1 MLPKPILSFTLF
13 GKEISIYMYGICIA
27 VGILACM
34 IVFYFYTKKK
44 NMDSDLQD
52 FIFVVA
58 IVSIAA
64 GFLFAK
70 LFQAF
75 YNYLETGTFD
85 FDRAGITVMSGV
97 MGGAGVF
104 LALYFG
110 FGVFA
115 FKGKKKGL
123 HIKQFNK
130 VFCVAPCCITIA
142 HAFGR
147 IGCLMAGCCHGKYL
161 GREYVVGGILM
172 KHGYYVPTQL
182 YEALFL
188 FALFAVLSVLYF
200 KNYNFT
206 MHVYLIAYGVW
217 RMFIEFFRDDARG
230 AVVLGLYPSQWTS
243 IIFIIL
249 GVALFVFYKIRKIP
263 LRLDVGNFKDEEG
276 K

>member
-13 GKEISIYMYGICIA
+13 GKEISVYMYGICIA

-34 IVFYFYTKKK
+34 IVFYVYTKKK

-110 FGVFA
+110 FGVLA

-249 GVALFVFYKIRKIP
+249 GIALFVFYKIRKIP